1 MTRRFKVG
9 IIGCGHIFD
18 AYARLSRVF
27 APIDIV
33 ACADIDQLAANR
45 RASQYGL
52 TSLGVSELL
61 AESGIDAVIN
71 LTNPASHATIT
82 DAALSAG
89 KHTYSEKPL
98 ALAMADAHHLIDL
111 AMRNGLGLAAAPDTF
126 LGGAHQAARGL
137 IDAGRLGTIKAGS
150 AHFMN
155 HGMEAW
161 HPNPFPYY
169 QAGAG
174 PVLDMGPYYVTVL
187 VSLLGPVKRVASL
200 ATTFFDEREVT
211 AEGPNQGTIVAVAT
225 PTNSQSLI
233 DFHSGAQVHFSTSY
247 DVWGHGHVNPIEL
260 HGTEASLML
269 PDPNYFAGGLE
280 IIDANGRS
288 PIDTQDA
295 PFGIPNWREPRGA
308 LIGNYR
314 GLGLADMLDGIANGR
329 AARASGDLALHVL
342 EVLLAIIRS
351 AERGQ
356 FIEIES
362 TIERP
367 EPLDIETARR
377 LKAVDAPA
385 EFLSVQ

>member
-33 ACADIDQLAANR
+33 ACADIDQTAAGR
-45 RASQYGL
+45 RAAQYGL
-52 TSLGVSELL
+52 KALGVSDLL
-61 AESGIDAVIN
+61 AERGIEAVIN
-71 LTNPASHATIT
+71 LTNPASHAAIT

-89 KHTYSEKPL
+89 KHVYSEKPL
-98 ALAMADAHHLIDL
+98 ALAMADAHHLVDL
-111 AMRNGLGLAAAPDTF
+111 ATRNGLGLGAAPDTF

-137 IDAGRLGTIKAGS
+137 IDAGRLGKIKAGS

-155 HGMEAW
+155 HGMETW

-200 ATTFFDEREVT
+200 ATTFFEERLVT
-211 AEGPNQGTIVAVAT
+211 AEGPNHGTRVSVAT

-233 DFHSGAQVHFSTSY
+233 EFRSGAQVHFSTSY
-247 DVWGHGHVNPIEL
+247 DVWGHGHANPIEL

-280 IIDANGRS
+280 IIAMGGRS
-288 PIDTQDA
+288 LIDTDDR
-295 PFGIPNWREPRGA
+295 PFGNPNWREPRGA

-314 GLGLADMLDGIANGR
+314 GLGLADMLDGVANGR
-329 AARASGDLALHVL
+329 RARASGELALHVL
-342 EVLLAIIRS
+342 EVLLAIVRS
-351 AERGQ
+351 AEQGR
-356 FIEIES
+356 FVEIES
-362 TIERP
+362 TVERP
-367 EPLDIETARR
+367 APLDVETARR
-377 LKAVDAPA
+377 LEAADAPA
-385 EFLSVQ
+385 EFLSAH